1 MSKANFK
8 TFQTKGILD
17 IIEFRHAAPYKADFA
32 GLNYMENE
40 LDLEKVDKDPKKSSG
55 ILSFLIQTALI
66 AVIFFAIGFNFGQKK
81 IEIQKKTFIPS
92 ITFTNQTYTKDQ
104 SVDFSLFWQVYEEV
118 PKKFLDKGA
127 IDGQKL
133 LHGAISGMVRS
144 LGDPYTAFLDPKQNK
159 SINDELSGSYEGV
172 GIQIGFN
179 KEKRLVVIAPLKGT
193 PAAREGI
200 KAKDLILKINE
211 KETFDLTLPE
221 AVELIRGPKGSK
233 IKLVLLHDGE
243 EKSYEK
249 EIERA
254 QIDVKSVE
262 VEYKQSKRRGEVA
275 VIRVSRFGEKT
286 DAEWDAAV
294 DEVLT
299 KKVGGVVV
307 DVRNNPGGLLNS
319 SVHLASEFI
328 KGTVVKQESAGG
340 QVSSLDVDHVG
351 KLLTIPV
358 TVLINGGSASASEI
372 LAGSIKDNNRGKVIG
387 EKSFGKGT
395 VQDVVPFSGGSS
407 LHVTIAKWLTPKG
420 KSIHE
425 EGITPDIVV
434 EVKADEE
441 NEADIQLDKALEVI

>member
-1 MSKANFK
+1 M
-8 TFQTKGILD
+8 
-17 IIEFRHAAPYKADFA
+17 
-32 GLNYMENE
+32 
-40 LDLEKVDKDPKKSSG
+40 DLEKVEKDSKKSSG
-55 ILSFLIQTALI
+55 ILSFLIQTSFI
-66 AVIFFAIGFNFGQKK
+66 AVIFFAIGFSFGQKK
-81 IEIQKKTFIPS
+81 IEFQKKSFIPS
-92 ITFTNQTYTKDQ
+92 ITFTNQNYTKSDT
-104 SVDFSLFWQVYEEV
+104 VDFALFWQVYEEL

-133 LHGAISGMVRS
+133 LNGAISGMVRS

-193 PAAREGI
+193 PAEREGI
-200 KAKDLILKINE
+200 KAKDLILKIDD
-211 KETFDLTLPE
+211 KETYDLTLPE

-233 IKLVLLHDGE
+233 IKLVLLHEGE

-249 EIERA
+249 EINRE

-275 VIRVSRFGEKT
+275 VIKVSRFGEKT

-294 DEVLT
+294 DEIVA
-299 KKVGGVVV
+299 KKVGGVIV

-328 KGTVVKQESAGG
+328 RGTVVKQESAGG
-340 QVSSLDVDHVG
+340 QVNSLEVDHEG
-351 KLLTIPV
+351 ILLTIPV

-372 LAGSIKDNNRGKVIG
+372 LAGAIKDNSRGKVIG

-395 VQDVVPFSGGSS
+395 VQDVVPFTGGSS

-420 KSIHE
+420 NSIHG
-425 EGITPDIVV
+425 EGITPDILV
-434 EVKADEE
+434 EVKAEQEKD
-441 NEADIQLDKALEVI
+441 ADVQLDKALEVI